1 MDLESS
7 IIACTAIIMVGIA
20 FMKYL
25 SLKRG
30 SSSDSANGNGAN
42 IFKAIHKVVSEK
54 LKDLVRKDT
63 CERQIKAFEHEFEL
77 TRETIR
83 DGFADI
89 KEDIKNNKV

>member
-7 IIACTAIIMVGIA
+7 VISCTAIIMAGIA

-30 SSSDSANGNGAN
+30 SSSDGTNGNSAN
-42 IFKAIHKVVSEK
+42 IFKVVHKIVSEK
-54 LKDLVRKDT
+54 IKDLVRKDT

>member
-7 IIACTAIIMVGIA
+7 VISCTAIIMVGIA

-25 SLKRG
+25 SLKR
-30 SSSDSANGNGAN
+30 SSNSDGANGNDAN
-42 IFKAIHKVVSEK
+42 IFKAVHKVVSEK
-54 LKDLVRKDT
+54 LKELVSKRECDK
-63 CERQIKAFEHEFEL
+63 QIKAFEHEFEL